1 MHVATAGHAIRE
13 HPRHVIL
20 FALTAGLLTGPIS
33 PTATIAAAALAATIV
48 VAARALWLTA
58 ADVTAPGSVG
68 PAGAAEVA
76 APRLARPLDPAA
88 VEVAAPQP
96 LRPPSSARARTSSPF
111 AVPIAAAAAVLAGAV
126 VADVR
131 VRALEGGPLP
141 GMHGRWVEAR
151 AVLLEPVRV
160 RLRGPAVAR
169 ARLAGLGDAVLRVR
183 ETARPRAWP
192 GVGEIVAVAGRIAPL
207 GRYDEYQRRRGA
219 AVAVEVYRF
228 DATGE
233 RRGGLLG
240 SVDAARRRAEAG
252 LTHGLAPP
260 EAALLRGMVLGQDER
275 LTEDV
280 RDDFKR
286 SGLAHVLAVSGQ
298 NVMLLAILV
307 IAAGAV
313 AGIGL
318 RARLLIALALVAF
331 YVPLT
336 GAGPSIQRAG
346 VMGAA
351 GLVAALA
358 GRPAHRWYALA
369 LAAAITLALNPRA
382 SGEPGWQLS
391 FAAVVALLALAPPLR
406 MALTRALPGP
416 VADVAAITIAA
427 TLGTAPLMAM
437 HFDQV
442 SLAALPA
449 NLLAAG
455 AIAPIM
461 WLGMLAAAAGQVA
474 PALAT
479 PFNVATGPL
488 LVAVQWIASTM
499 ANAPAAVVPV
509 RLGSPVALAA
519 TYAALAGA
527 ILALRAAWHA
537 GERGARSR
545 RAVRARRVAAL
556 AAVVPAGFAVL
567 ATATNE
573 RTIDA
578 PRRGELVV
586 SFLDVG
592 QGDATLLRRDG
603 VAVLVDT
610 GPPGG
615 PILERLAEAGVRRL
629 DALVITHAQADHEGA
644 ALDVLRRV
652 PTRLVV
658 NGGAGW
664 PTVVQRALG
673 LAGGPG
679 RPSAVQR
686 GLSPAAGARGPAPI
700 QDGPKFAGD
709 TRTLGAHAGQVLTLG
724 GITMRLLWPPAP
736 GPEFRPE
743 GDPNDRALVALVESG
758 DFDLLLPADA
768 ESDVTAAIPLPDVD
782 ALKVAHHGSDDPGL
796 PALLERIRPEFA
808 AIEVGAGNT
817 YGHPTPATLKALE
830 AVDHVYRT
838 DRDGTVHLRF
848 EHGRVALER
857 SP

>member
-20 FALTAGLLTGPIS
+20 FALTAGLLTGPVS
-33 PTATIAAAALAATIV
+33 PEATLAAATLAAGLVGLARAIPAAAAEVVTPQAARPV
-48 VAARALWLTA
+48 VAAVR
-58 ADVTAPGSVG
+58 GSSPSVM
-68 PAGAAEVA
+68 PLVA
-76 APRLARPLDPAA
+76 A
-88 VEVAAPQP
+88 V
-96 LRPPSSARARTSSPF
+96 
-111 AVPIAAAAAVLAGAV
+111 AVLAGAV

-131 VRALEGGPLP
+131 VRALEDGLLP
-141 GMHGRWVEAR
+141 GMHGRWVEVR

-160 RLRGPAVAR
+160 RTRGPAVAR

-183 ETARPRAWP
+183 ESARPRAWP

-207 GRYDEYQRRRGA
+207 GRFDEYQRRRGA

-228 DATGE
+228 AATGE

-240 SVDAARRRAEAG
+240 VVDFTRRRAETA
-252 LTHGLAPP
+252 LTQRLATP

-275 LTEDV
+275 LSEDV
-280 RDDFKR
+280 REDFKR

-307 IAAGAV
+307 LAAGAV

-318 RARLLIALALVAF
+318 RARLLIALTLVAF

-358 GRPAHRWYALA
+358 GRPAHRWYALG
-369 LAAAITLALNPRA
+369 LAAAVTLALNPRA

-406 MALTRALPGP
+406 TTLARVLPGP

-437 HFDQV
+437 HFEQV

-449 NLLAAG
+449 NLLAAA

-474 PALAT
+474 PELAT
-479 PFNVATGPL
+479 PFNVVNGPL
-488 LVAVQWIASTM
+488 LVAVQWIAHTM
-499 ANAPAAVVPV
+499 ANAPAAVVPLE
-509 RLGSPVALAA
+509 LGSPAALAA
-519 TYAALAGA
+519 AYAALAGA
-527 ILALRAAWHA
+527 ILTLRAAWRNVVRV
-537 GERGARSR
+537 GERGPAARMR
-545 RAVRARRVAAL
+545 RAAL
-556 AAVVPAGFAVL
+556 LAGMVPAGFAVL
-567 ATATNE
+567 ATATDE
-573 RTIDA
+573 RTIDP

-615 PILERLAEAGVRRL
+615 PILERLEEAGIRQL

-644 ALDVLRRV
+644 ALAILEDI
-652 PTRLVV
+652 PTRLIV

-664 PTVVQRALG
+664 PT
-673 LAGGPG
+673 
-679 RPSAVQR
+679 AVQR
-686 GLSPAAGARGPAPI
+686 RLSRATAARALA
-700 QDGPKFAGD
+700 
-709 TRTLGAHAGQVLTLG
+709 AHAGQVLTLG
-724 GITMRLLWPPAP
+724 GITMRLLWPPPP

-808 AIEVGAGNT
+808 AIEVGADNT

-848 EHGRVALER
+848 DNGRVAVER

>member
-20 FALTAGLLTGPIS
+20 FALTAGLLTGPVS
-33 PTATIAAAALAATIV
+33 PKATLAAAALAAALVAVARAVPATESEV
-48 VAARALWLTA
+48 VAPHA
-58 ADVTAPGSVG
+58 
-68 PAGAAEVA
+68 
-76 APRLARPLDPAA
+76 ARP
-88 VEVAAPQP
+88 V
-96 LRPPSSARARTSSPF
+96 RTSSPSLMPL
-111 AVPIAAAAAVLAGAV
+111 VAAAAVLAGAV

-131 VRALEGGPLP
+131 VRVLEDGPLP
-141 GMHGRWVEAR
+141 RMHGRWVEAR

-160 RLRGPAVAR
+160 RPHGPAVGR
-169 ARLAGLGDAVLRVR
+169 ARLAGLGNAVLRIR

-192 GVGEIVAVAGRIAPL
+192 GVGEIVAVAGRIEPL
-207 GRYDEYQRRRGA
+207 GRFDEYQRRRGA
-219 AVAVEVYRF
+219 AVALEAYQF

-233 RRGGLLG
+233 RRGGPLG
-240 SVDAARRRAEAG
+240 AVDSARRRAEAA
-252 LTHGLAPP
+252 LTQRLAPHD
-260 EAALLRGMVLGQDER
+260 AALLRGMVLGQDER
-275 LTEDV
+275 LSDDV

-307 IAAGAV
+307 LAAGAV
-313 AGIGL
+313 AGIRL

-358 GRPAHRWYALA
+358 GRPAQRWYALG
-369 LAAAITLALNPRA
+369 LAAAVTLAHNPRS

-406 MALTRALPGP
+406 MTLARALPGP

-427 TLGTAPLMAM
+427 TVGTAPLMAM
-437 HFDQV
+437 HFEQV
-442 SLAALPA
+442 SLAAVPA
-449 NLLAAG
+449 NLLAAA

-474 PALAT
+474 PELAT
-479 PFNVATGPL
+479 PFNVVNGPL
-488 LVAVQWIASTM
+488 LMAVQWIAHAM
-499 ANAPAAVVPV
+499 ANAPAAVVPIA
-509 RLGSPVALAA
+509 LGSPAALAA
-519 TYAALAGA
+519 TYVALVGA
-527 ILALRAAWHA
+527 ILALRAAWQPA
-537 GERGARSR
+537 
-545 RAVRARRVAAL
+545 RARRATAVL
-556 AAVVPAGFAVL
+556 AAVGVPAALVVFVAGTDDPA
-567 ATATNE
+567 
-573 RTIDA
+573 ID
-578 PRRGELVV
+578 PPKRGELMV
-586 SFLDVG
+586 SFLNIG

-603 VAVLVDT
+603 VAILVDT

-615 PILERLAEAGVRRL
+615 PILQRLAEAGVRRL

-644 ALDVLRRV
+644 ALDVLRRI
-652 PTRLVV
+652 PTRFVV

-664 PTVVQRALG
+664 STAVQRALAS
-673 LAGGPG
+673 AGGS
-679 RPSAVQR
+679 RSASAVGGER
-686 GLSPAAGARGPAPI
+686 ARIIA
-700 QDGPKFAGD
+700 
-709 TRTLGAHAGQVLTLG
+709 AHAGQVLTLG
-724 GITMRLLWPPAP
+724 GITMRLLWPPPP
-736 GPEFRPE
+736 GPEFRPQ

-768 ESDVTAAIPLPDVD
+768 ESDVTAAIPFPDVD

-796 PALLERIRPEFA
+796 AALLERIRPEFA
-808 AIEVGAGNT
+808 AIEVGADNT

-830 AVDHVYRT
+830 AVDRVYRT

-848 EHGRVALER
+848 DKGRVAVER

>member
-20 FALTAGLLTGPIS
+20 FALTAGLLTGPVS
-33 PTATIAAAALAATIV
+33 PEATLAAAALAAALVALARAVPATEADVVAPHAARPVV
-48 VAARALWLTA
+48 VAARSSSL
-58 ADVTAPGSVG
+58 SV
-68 PAGAAEVA
+68 V
-76 APRLARPLDPAA
+76 PL
-88 VEVAAPQP
+88 V
-96 LRPPSSARARTSSPF
+96 
-111 AVPIAAAAAVLAGAV
+111 AAAAVLAGAV

-131 VRALEGGPLP
+131 VRALEDGPLP
-141 GMHGRWVEAR
+141 GMHGRWVEGR
-151 AVLLEPVRV
+151 AVLLEPVR
-160 RLRGPAVAR
+160 RRPRGPAVAR
-169 ARLAGLGDAVLRVR
+169 ARLAGLGDAVLQVR

-207 GRYDEYQRRRGA
+207 GRFDDYQRRRGA
-219 AVAVEVYRF
+219 AVALEVYRF
-228 DATGE
+228 AATGD

-240 SVDAARRRAEAG
+240 AVDAARRRAEAG
-252 LTHGLAPP
+252 LTDGLAPP

-275 LTEDV
+275 LSEV
-280 RDDFKR
+280 IRDDFKR

-307 IAAGAV
+307 LAAGAV

-358 GRPAHRWYALA
+358 GRPAHRWYALG

-406 MALTRALPGP
+406 STLARALPGP

-437 HFDQV
+437 HFEQV

-449 NLLAAG
+449 NLLAAA

-474 PALAT
+474 PELAT
-479 PFNVATGPL
+479 PFNVVNGPL
-488 LVAVQWIASTM
+488 LVAVQWIAHAM
-499 ANAPAAVVPV
+499 GNAPAAVVPV
-509 RLGSPVALAA
+509 ELGSPAALAA
-519 TYAALAGA
+519 SYVALAGA
-527 ILALRAAWHA
+527 ILALRAAWRP
-537 GERGARSR
+537 E
-545 RAVRARRVAAL
+545 RARRATTVLAAVGVPAAL
-556 AAVVPAGFAVL
+556 AVFVVGTDDPVS
-567 ATATNE
+567 NP
-573 RTIDA
+573 

-603 VAVLVDT
+603 IAVLVDT
-610 GPPGG
+610 GPPSG
-615 PILERLAEAGVRRL
+615 PILERLGEAGVRRL
-629 DALVITHAQADHEGA
+629 DALVVTHAQADHEGA
-644 ALDVLRRV
+644 ALEILDNI

-664 PTVVQRALG
+664 PT
-673 LAGGPG
+673 
-679 RPSAVQR
+679 AVQR
-686 GLSPAAGARGPAPI
+686 RLGRATEARAL
-700 QDGPKFAGD
+700 A
-709 TRTLGAHAGQVLTLG
+709 AHAGQVLTLG
-724 GITMRLLWPPAP
+724 GIRMRLLWPPPP
-736 GPEFRPE
+736 GREFRPQ

-768 ESDVTAAIPLPDVD
+768 ESDVTATIPLPDVD

-808 AIEVGAGNT
+808 AIEVGADNT

-848 EHGRVALER
+848 DKGRVAVER

>member
-1 MHVATAGHAIRE
+1 VRFATAAGAIRQ
-13 HPRHVIL
+13 HPRHVLL
-20 FALTAGLLTGPIS
+20 FALTAGLLTGPVS
-33 PTATIAAAALAATIV
+33 PEATLAAAALIATIV
-48 VAARALWLTA
+48 ALARAVPATEAEAVAAL
-58 ADVTAPGSVG
+58 S
-68 PAGAAEVA
+68 
-76 APRLARPLDPAA
+76 ARPPGALLPAA
-88 VEVAAPQP
+88 
-96 LRPPSSARARTSSPF
+96 RSSSRSVVSL
-111 AVPIAAAAAVLAGAV
+111 VAAAAVLAGAV

-131 VRALEGGPLP
+131 LRALEGGPLP
-141 GMHGRWVEAR
+141 QMHGRWVDAR
-151 AVLLEPVRV
+151 GVLLEPVRV
-160 RLRGPAVAR
+160 RPRGPAVAR
-169 ARLAGLGDAVLRVR
+169 ARLPGLGDAVLRVR
-183 ETARPRAWP
+183 EPARPRAWP
-192 GVGEIVAVAGRIAPL
+192 GVGEIVAVAGRVAPL
-207 GRYDEYQRRRGA
+207 GRFDEYQRRRGA

-228 DATGE
+228 AATGE
-233 RRGGLLG
+233 RRGGPLG
-240 SVDAARRRAEAG
+240 AVDSARRRAEAA
-252 LTHGLAPP
+252 LTQRLAT
-260 EAALLRGMVLGQDER
+260 ADTALLRGMVLGQDER
-275 LTEDV
+275 LSEDV

-307 IAAGAV
+307 LAAGAV

-318 RARLLIALALVAF
+318 QARLVIALALVAF

-358 GRPAHRWYALA
+358 GRPAHRWYALG
-369 LAAAITLALNPRA
+369 LAAAVTLALNPRA

-406 MALTRALPGP
+406 ASLARAVPGP

-427 TLGTAPLMAM
+427 TVGTAPLMAM
-437 HFDQV
+437 HFEQV

-449 NLLAAG
+449 NLLAAA

-474 PALAT
+474 PELAT
-479 PFNVATGPL
+479 PFNVVNGPL
-488 LVAVQWIASTM
+488 LVAVQWIADTM

-509 RLGSPVALAA
+509 GLGSPLALAA
-519 TYAALAGA
+519 TYGALAST
-527 ILALRAAWHA
+527 ILALRSARTRRPALLAMAVA
-537 GERGARSR
+537 GAS
-545 RAVRARRVAAL
+545 L
-556 AAVVPAGFAVL
+556 VVL
-567 ATATNE
+567 TTATDE
-573 RTIDA
+573 RTTA
-578 PRRGELVV
+578 PPRRGELVV
-586 SFLDVG
+586 SFLDIG

-610 GPPGG
+610 GPPEG

-629 DALVITHAQADHEGA
+629 DALVLTHAQADHEGA
-644 ALDVLRRV
+644 ALEILRRI

-664 PTVVQRALG
+664 PTVVQRHLG
-673 LAGGPG
+673 GAPG
-679 RPSAVQR
+679 WPSVVQR
-686 GLSPAAGARGPAPI
+686 HLGGAPGV
-700 QDGPKFAGD
+700 
-709 TRTLGAHAGQVLTLG
+709 RTLAAHAGQVLTLG
-724 GITMRLLWPPAP
+724 GITMRLLWPPPP
-736 GPEFRPE
+736 GPAFRPQ
-743 GDPNDRALVALVESG
+743 GDPNDRALVALVQSG

-796 PALLERIRPEFA
+796 PALLQRTRPEFA

-817 YGHPTPATLKALE
+817 YGHPTPSTLKALE

-848 EHGRVALER
+848 AHGGVTVER